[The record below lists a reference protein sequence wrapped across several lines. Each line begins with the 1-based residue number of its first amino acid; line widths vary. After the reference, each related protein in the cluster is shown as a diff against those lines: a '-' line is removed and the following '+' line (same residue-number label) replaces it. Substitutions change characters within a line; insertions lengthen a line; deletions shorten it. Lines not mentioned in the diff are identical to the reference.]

1 VSLEENFKRQAD
13 ARGALAKTRQRLSF
27 AMTAFSLVLVLL
39 FGRLVEVSVLREPS
53 GAKAARVESDTSYY
67 RADIVDRKG
76 EILATD
82 LQGAS
87 LYADARVVWD
97 PAEAARDL
105 QKVLPGL
112 NVETV
117 TRKLS
122 TRQAFVWIKRNIS
135 PGQQEAVRQLGLP
148 GLSFKQEPRRVYP
161 NGRTASHVLGYVSV
175 DNHGLAG
182 IERGVE
188 DLVIERRNKG
198 GVVELSL
205 DLRVQHVLEDELSAA
220 IAGFRAKAA
229 AGVVMDVNNGEV
241 LALSSLPDFDPN
253 DPGSAA
259 KNALFNR
266 ATLGVFEMG
275 STFKIFTA
283 ASALDS
289 GKITMA
295 SQYDTSAP
303 LSVGQ
308 YTIADFHPENRMLSV
323 PEVLMYSSNIGAA
336 RIATEAGPE
345 VQRSY
350 FTRLGLLGPV
360 PFEIKEL
367 GAPLL
372 PKRWGELEVM
382 TTAYGHGIAVSPLH
396 MAAAASAI
404 VNGGKYIRPTILKRE
419 EGGVIAHTRVIS
431 EQTSSRMREMLRMV
445 VTQGTGGKADVP
457 GYPVGGKTGTA
468 EKTVG
473 KGYDEKS
480 LVTSFVGVFPAKA
493 PLYLVLVVLDEPQP
507 SEATHGFASAGWTA
521 APTAGKVIARIAPML
536 NVPVAP
542 IEPSKGA
549 PTTLASYEELR

>member
-1 VSLEENFKRQAD
+1 MSLEENFKRQAD

-27 AMTAFSLVLVLL
+27 AMSAFTVLFVLL
-39 FGRLVEVSVLREPS
+39 FGRLVEVSVLREPT

-87 LYADARVVWD
+87 LYADARVIWD
-97 PAEAARDL
+97 PAEAAREL
-105 QKVLPGL
+105 HKVLPGL
-112 NVETV
+112 NVESV

-148 GLSFKQEPRRVYP
+148 GFFFKPEPRRVYP

-205 DLRVQHVLEDELSAA
+205 DLRVQHVLEDELSSAM
-220 IAGFRAKAA
+220 AGFRAKAA
-229 AGVVMDVNNGEV
+229 AGIVMDVNNGEI

-259 KNALFNR
+259 KDALFNR
-266 ATLGVFEMG
+266 STLGVFEMG

-289 GKITMA
+289 GKVTLA
-295 SQYDTSAP
+295 SQYDTSTP
-303 LSVGQ
+303 ISFGQ
-308 YTIADFHPENRMLSV
+308 YTIADFHPENRMLSL
-323 PEVLMYSSNIGAA
+323 PEVLMFSSNIGAA
-336 RIATEAGPE
+336 KIATEAGAG
-345 VQRSY
+345 VQHAY
-350 FTRLGLLGPV
+350 FSKFGLLRPV
-360 PFEIKEL
+360 SFEIKEL
-367 GAPLL
+367 GAPIL

-382 TTAYGHGIAVSPLH
+382 TTSYGHGIAVSPLH
-396 MAAAASAI
+396 VAAAAASV
-404 VNGGKYIRPTILKRE
+404 VNGGKYFKPTLLKRE
-419 EGGVIAHTRVIS
+419 GRDVVPYTRVVS
-431 EQTSSRMREMLRMV
+431 EETSSRMRELMRMV

-468 EKTVG
+468 EKPVPR
-473 KGYDEKS
+473 GYDEKR
-480 LVTSFVGVFPAKA
+480 LVTSFVGVFPAKS
-493 PLYLVLVVLDEPQP
+493 PLYVVLVVLDEPQP

-521 APTAGKVIARIAPML
+521 APTAGNVIARIAPML

>member
-1 VSLEENFKRQAD
+1 MSLEENFKRQAD

-27 AMTAFSLVLVLL
+27 AMTAFSVLFVLL
-39 FGRLVEVSVLREPS
+39 FGRLVEVSVLREPA
-53 GAKAARVESDTSYY
+53 GARAARVESETSYY

-87 LYADARVVWD
+87 LYADARVIWD

-117 TRKLS
+117 TRRLS

-148 GLSFKQEPRRVYP
+148 GFSFKQEPRRVYP

-182 IERGVE
+182 IERGAE

-229 AGVVMDVNNGEV
+229 SGVVMDVNNGEV

-266 ATLGVFEMG
+266 TTLGVFEMG

-289 GKITMA
+289 GKVTMA

-308 YTIADFHPENRMLSV
+308 YTIADFHPENRMLSI
-323 PEVLMYSSNIGAA
+323 PEVLMFSSNIGAA

-367 GAPLL
+367 GTPLL

-382 TTAYGHGIAVSPLH
+382 TTSYGHGIAVSPLH

-419 EGGVIAHTRVIS
+419 GRGVIPHTRVIS
-431 EQTSSRMREMLRMV
+431 EETSSRMREMLRMV

>member
-1 VSLEENFKRQAD
+1 MSLEENFKRQAD
-13 ARGALAKTRQRLSF
+13 ARGALAKTRQRLSL
-27 AMTAFSLVLVLL
+27 AMTAFSLVFVLL
-39 FGRLVEVSVLREPS
+39 FGRLVEVSVLREPA

-253 DPGSAA
+253 DPASAA

-336 RIATEAGPE
+336 RIATDAGPE

-404 VNGGKYIRPTILKRE
+404 VNGGKYIRPTILKRD
-419 EGGVIAHTRVIS
+419 GQGVIPHTRVIS
-431 EQTSSRMREMLRMV
+431 EETSSRMREMLRMV